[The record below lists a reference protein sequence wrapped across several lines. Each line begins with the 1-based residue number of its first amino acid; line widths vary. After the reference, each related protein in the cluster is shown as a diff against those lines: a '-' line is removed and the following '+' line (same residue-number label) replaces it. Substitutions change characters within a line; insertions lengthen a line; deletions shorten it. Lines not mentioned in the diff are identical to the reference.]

1 MQANGVIYVIGGA
14 VGATFY
20 LEPSA
25 TEDIDIFVLLP
36 TLPGSF
42 FLELTPVYEYLKG
55 RGSKVEGERIL
66 VGDWL
71 VQFLRANGPLEREAL
86 DEAVHTDVEGV
97 PTFVPRTEHLVA
109 LALRVGR
116 AKDHARIIQFLE
128 QNVVD
133 LDKLNRIL
141 TRHGLLPTW
150 EKFERRYLKEE

>member
-1 MQANGVIYVIGGA
+1 MQANGVIGGYVIGGA

-86 DEAVHTDVEGV
+86 DEAVHTEVEGV
-97 PTFVPRTEHLVA
+97 PTFVPRAEHLVWPWLYGWA
-109 LALRVGR
+109 GR
-116 AKDHARIIQFLE
+116 KTMRESYSSSNKMSWIW
-128 QNVVD
+128 
-133 LDKLNRIL
+133 
-141 TRHGLLPTW
+141 TS
-150 EKFERRYLKEE
+150 